1 MKKEASKL
9 IDKFIYYIPSII
21 IIGVY
26 MAMIFIITDFELS
39 MLLLIGGLL
48 IGMVMSFME
57 VNLFPLRPIVVMYTL
72 ASIVAFIYILF
83 DKHLQV
89 FSQED
94 FIVVSFF
101 LLTILMMVLVAMTR
115 PENPS
120 TYIIKVIIDWYG
132 VILLFVFLF
141 SIYYFK
147 CEALINYGSN
157 VDDAT
162 LKAET
167 SFQTCCYFSCV
178 TFTGLGYGDIVPLP
192 KFRMVAAMQTIIGY
206 ICMGGVAAT
215 IYSLIQSKL
224 QAIHKAKR
232 LEEKEGKDENASS

>member
-1 MKKEASKL
+1 MKVKASKFL
-9 IDKFIYYIPSII
+9 DTFIQYIPSII

-26 MAMIFIITDFELS
+26 MTMIFIITDFELS

-48 IGMVMSFME
+48 LGMVMSVME

-72 ASIVAFIYILF
+72 ASIGAFIYILF
-83 DKHLQV
+83 DKNLQV
-89 FSQED
+89 FSPED

-101 LLTILMMVLVAMTR
+101 LLTILMMVLISMTR

-120 TYIIKVIIDWYG
+120 TYIVKVIIDWYG
-132 VILLFVFLF
+132 IILLFVFLF

-147 CEALINYGSN
+147 CKALINCSSN
-157 VDDAT
+157 E
-162 LKAET
+162 AEK

-178 TFTGLGYGDIVPLP
+178 TFTGLGYGDIVALP
-192 KFRMVAAMQTIIGY
+192 RFRMVAAMQSIIGY

-232 LEEKEGKDENASS
+232 LEEKEGSGEDASK

>member
-1 MKKEASKL
+1 MKAEASKFFDRL
-9 IDKFIYYIPSII
+9 IHYIPSII

-26 MAMIFIITDFELS
+26 MTMIFIITDFELS

-48 IGMVMSFME
+48 LGMVMSAME

-72 ASIVAFIYILF
+72 AAIGAFIFILF
-83 DKHLQV
+83 DKNLQV
-89 FSQED
+89 FSPED

-101 LLTILMMVLVAMTR
+101 LLTILMMVLISMTR
-115 PENPS
+115 PENS
-120 TYIIKVIIDWYG
+120 SSYIIKIIIDWYG
-132 VILLFVFLF
+132 IILLFVFLF

-147 CEALINYGSN
+147 CQALINFN
-157 VDDAT
+157 NN
-162 LKAET
+162 KEEI
-167 SFQTCCYFSCV
+167 SFQASCYFSCV

-224 QAIHKAKR
+224 QTIHRAKR
-232 LEEKEGKDENASS
+232 LEEKEDSEKNASV